1 MKITLNDTEI
11 RIALA
16 QAIEKK
22 LDHIVTDINHEECWF
37 EAKAGEIEDGEIGD
51 IHDVEFTYDTEQE
64 S

>member
-22 LDHIVTDINHEECWF
+22 LDHAVTEINHEECWF
-37 EAKAGEIEDGEIGD
+37 EARAGQIEGDEISD
-51 IHDVEFTYDTEQE
+51 IHEVEFIYDTGQQ

>member
-1 MKITLNDTEI
+1 MRITLNDKEI

-22 LDHIVTDINHEECWF
+22 LDHAITDINHEECWF
-37 EAKAGEIEDGEIGD
+37 EAKAGEIEGSEIGD
-51 IHDVEFTYDTEQE
+51 IHDVEFCYDTDQ